1 MNYLSIGTVIAA
13 SRKRHDHIRI
23 IVYSSQEGS
32 IYGLL
37 AAMQAEVAEAIED
50 LF

>member
-13 SRKRHDHIRI
+13 SKKHHSHIRI
-23 IVYSSQEGS
+23 IVYSSEGS
-32 IYGLL
+32 IYRLL